1 MTDQK
6 LNSVLDNDATPKEF
20 IEVDKSRVDF
30 LRLANGS
37 AFVIAMIVNAT
48 SNMFSKA
55 TQPEIVA

>member
-6 LNSVLDNDATPKEF
+6 LNSVLDNDETPKEF

-37 AFVIAMIVNAT
+37 AFVIAMIVDAT
-48 SNMFSKA
+48 SNMFSTA